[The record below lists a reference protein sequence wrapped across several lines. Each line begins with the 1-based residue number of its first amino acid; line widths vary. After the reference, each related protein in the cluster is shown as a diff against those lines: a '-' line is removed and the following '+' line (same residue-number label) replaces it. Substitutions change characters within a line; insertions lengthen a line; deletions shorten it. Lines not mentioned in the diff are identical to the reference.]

1 MFMLYAQSLMLK
13 NYINYKRV
21 KNMANKMYVVK
32 TQGGMIRYATGR
44 TKMEAFTNYMNA
56 HINSIV
62 LSIELL
68 NF

>member
-1 MFMLYAQSLMLK
+1 
-13 NYINYKRV
+13 
-21 KNMANKMYVVK
+21 MANKMYVVK